1 MKKIV
6 LTGGGSAGHVV
17 PNLSLLPY
25 LKKSFGDIEYIG
37 GAGIEKQIICREADI
52 PYHQITCVKLRRK
65 LSLSNLLIP
74 FKLIIGIC
82 QARRILKKIRP
93 DVVFSKGGF
102 VSLPV
107 VIACRRLKI
116 PVVAHESDLTAGLA
130 NKIARHFCRVICTTF
145 ETTAAYFGKKGTY
158 TGSPIRQSLYFGS
171 AERAKSILK
180 FKDFNKPM
188 LLIIGGSLGARA
200 INAAVRQ
207 ALNRLTQKFNV
218 CHLVGKGNLTEAF
231 GGDIGAPETI
241 CTTAPNTAALNN
253 TPQARNVTPVL
264 NTIYTTCTTA
274 PDIPASNAPVPNN
287 IPLPQNSA
295 PPLNAAPAP
304 NTPAPV
310 GATNGSYIQI
320 EYTERINDLY
330 AAADLVISRAG
341 SNSVCE
347 ILALKKPALLI
358 PLPLDASRGDQIQN
372 AKYFEER
379 GLVRVLRQEALTA
392 ETLPGAVDSLFAEKP
407 ALKKA
412 LAEAQGIDGTKKI
425 FEIILKNTK

>member
-37 GAGIEKQIICREADI
+37 GAGIEKQIICREAGI
-52 PYHQITCVKLRRK
+52 PYHQITCVKLRRR

-82 QARRILKKIRP
+82 QARRILKKIKP

-107 VIACRRLKI
+107 VIACGRLKI
-116 PVVAHESDLTAGLA
+116 PVVGHESDLTAGLA
-130 NKIARHFCRVICTTF
+130 NKIARRYCRVICTTF
-145 ETTAAYFGKKGTY
+145 ETTAAYFGKKGVY
-158 TGSPIRQSLYFGS
+158 TGSPIRQSLYFGN

-180 FKDFNKPM
+180 FKSLDKPM

-200 INAAVRQ
+200 INAAVLQ
-207 ALNRLTQKFNV
+207 ALDRLTQKFNV
-218 CHLVGKGNLTEAF
+218 CHLVGKGNLTDAF
-231 GGDIGAPETI
+231 GGDIGDIGAPETI
-241 CTTAPNTAALNN
+241 GTTAPNTAATGGTPN
-253 TPQARNVTPVL
+253 TAVTRATATDTPAPSNMPLPRNSALTL
-264 NTIYTTCTTA
+264 NTTA
-274 PDIPASNAPVPNN
+274 
-287 IPLPQNSA
+287 
-295 PPLNAAPAP
+295 
-304 NTPAPV
+304 APV

-358 PLPLDASRGDQIQN
+358 PLSLNASRGDQIQN

-379 GLVRVLRQEALTA
+379 GLVRVLRQEDMNA
-392 ETLPGAVDSLFAEKP
+392 ETLIEAIDSLRAEKI

-425 FEIILKNTK
+425 FEIILKNAK